1 MLLSLNWLKQ
11 YVDLDD
17 ISPDDLAEKITK
29 GGIEVDGVEKLGE
42 GLKNIVVGYVKSCE
56 QHPDADKLN
65 VCQVDVGEEEL
76 QIICGAPNVAA
87 GQKVVVAKP
96 GARLPGGMKIKKT
109 KLRGEVS
116 NGMICSLQELG
127 VEQKFVQKEFED
139 GIFVLPEDAETG
151 SDAVDLLNLNDTILD
166 LDITPNRADSFSMIG
181 MAYEVAA
188 ILDKDLHLPDVKAER
203 TDESAADYVQV
214 KVEDPDLNPYYG
226 AYVVKNI
233 QIGPSPLWMRN
244 RLIAAGIRPINNVVD
259 ITNYVLMEYG
269 QPLHAFDLDRFNS
282 SEVVV
287 RRARK
292 GETMTTLDGEERD
305 LQEDHLLI
313 TNGKEGMALA
323 GVMGGADSEVKDDT
337 TTVLVEAAYFNP
349 LTVRK
354 SSKDHGLRS
363 ESSIRFERGVDP
375 ERVKEAG
382 LRACQLMEQY
392 AGGEVLSGIAEFDEQ
407 KIEQSIVEF
416 DAETINSRLGTDIS
430 VDEMKH
436 ILHRL
441 RFSFEEKDAH
451 FTVYAPSR
459 RGDIQIVE
467 DMLEEIARIY
477 GYDNLPYT
485 LPEGASNA
493 GGLTK
498 KQKLKRSIH
507 RYMQSAGLNEAMTYS
522 LTREENTAKFMD
534 QTIRAQEPKAVKLAM
549 PMSEAH
555 SHLRLSILPEL
566 LSSLQYN
573 LARRQQDVALY
584 ELGAIYVNTEENLS
598 KQPDEQLRLS
608 AAITGTWVNQQ
619 WQKEVKAVDFYV
631 LKGVAEG
638 LLDTLHIQNASFEP
652 LKMEEM
658 HPGRTAAI
666 SVNGEHVGFIGQIH
680 PAVQKEMD
688 LTDTYVFDLDAD
700 RLLEITM
707 ENEESYEPIPRYPSV
722 TQDLAFVVDEDTLA
736 RHMMDVIEQAGQPYL
751 KDIQVFDI
759 YQGEHMEEGKKSI
772 AFNVRFQDPEA
783 TLKDEQV
790 EKARKQIVD
799 AVENSFQAELR
810 G

>member
-1 MLLSLNWLKQ
+1 MLLSLNWLKH

-56 QHPDADKLN
+56 QHPNADKLN

-139 GIFVLPEDAETG
+139 GIFVLPKDTEVG
-151 SDAVDLLNLNDTILD
+151 SNAVDLLNLNDTILD

-188 ILDKDLHLPDVKAER
+188 ILDKDLHLPEVKAER
-203 TDESAADYVQV
+203 IDESATDYVQV
-214 KVEDPDLNPYYG
+214 KVKDPDLNPYYG

-282 SEVVV
+282 NEVVV

-292 GETMTTLDGEERD
+292 GETMTTLDGEKRD

-313 TNGKEGMALA
+313 TNGEEGMALA

-375 ERVKEAG
+375 ARVKEAG
-382 LRACQLMEQY
+382 LRACQLMQQY

-407 KIEQSIVEF
+407 KMEPSIVEF
-416 DAETINSRLGTDIS
+416 DAETINKRLGTDIS

-451 FTVYAPSR
+451 FIVYAPSR

-534 QTIRAQEPKAVKLAM
+534 QTIRAQKPKAVKLAM

-566 LSSLQYN
+566 LASLQYN

-584 ELGAIYVNTEENLS
+584 ELGAIYVNTEDNLS
-598 KQPDEQLRLS
+598 KQPNEQLRLS

-619 WQKEVKAVDFYV
+619 WQKEIKEVDFFV

-638 LLDTLHIQNASFEP
+638 LLDTLQIQTATFEP

-666 SVNGEHVGFIGQIH
+666 RVDDEHVGFIGQIH

-688 LTDTYVFDLDAD
+688 LSDTYVFDLDAD
-700 RLLEITM
+700 RLLEIAM
-707 ENEESYEPIPRYPSV
+707 EKEETYEPIPRYPSV

-736 RHMMDVIEQAGQPYL
+736 RHMMDVIEQAGQPHL

-759 YQGEHMEEGKKSI
+759 YQGEHMVEGKKSI

>member
-29 GGIEVDGVEKLGE
+29 GGIEVDGVETFGE

-56 QHPDADKLN
+56 QHSNADKLN
-65 VCQVDVGEEEL
+65 VCQVDVGDEEL
-76 QIICGAPNVAA
+76 QIICGAPNVAT

-127 VEQKFVQKEFED
+127 IDQKFIQKEFED
-139 GIFVLPEDAETG
+139 GIFVFPEDTEVG
-151 SDAVDLLNLNDTILD
+151 SNAVDLLNLNDTILD
-166 LDITPNRADSFSMIG
+166 LDITPNRADSFSMMG

-188 ILDKDLHLPDVKAER
+188 ILDKDLHLPEVEVNRIDEKAE
-203 TDESAADYVQV
+203 DYVKV
-214 KVEDPDLNPYYG
+214 RVEDADLNPYYG
-226 AYVVKNI
+226 AYIVKNI
-233 QIGPSPLWMRN
+233 KIGPSPLWMQN

-269 QPLHAFDLDRFNS
+269 QPLHAFDFNRFGSN
-282 SEVVV
+282 EVVV
-287 RRARK
+287 RRARN
-292 GETMTTLDGEERD
+292 GETMTTLDGEERN
-305 LQEDHLLI
+305 LQKDHLLI

-323 GVMGGADSEVKDDT
+323 GVMGGVDSEVKDDT
-337 TTVLVEAAYFNP
+337 STILVEAAYFNP

-354 SSKDHGLRS
+354 AAKDHGLRS

-375 ERVKEAG
+375 NRVKEAG
-382 LRACQLMEQY
+382 LRACQLMQKY
-392 AGGEVLSGIAEFDEQ
+392 AGGEVLEGIAEFDEQ
-407 KIEQSIVEF
+407 AVEQSIVEF
-416 DAETINSRLGTDIS
+416 DAKTINRRLGTAIS
-430 VDEMKH
+430 VEEMKN

-441 RFSFEEKDAH
+441 RFSFEEADAH

-477 GYDNLPYT
+477 GYDQLPYT
-485 LPEGASNA
+485 LPEGTSNA
-493 GGLTK
+493 GGLTT

-522 LTREENTAKFMD
+522 LTKEENTAKFMD
-534 QTIRAQEPKAVKLAM
+534 QYIRALQPKAVKLAM

-566 LSSLQYN
+566 LSSVQYN
-573 LARRQQDVALY
+573 LARRQQNVALY
-584 ELGAIYVNTEENLS
+584 ELGSIYVNKEENIS

-608 AAITGTWVNQQ
+608 AAITGIWVNQQ
-619 WQKEVKAVDFYV
+619 WQKEVKTVDFYV
-631 LKGVAEG
+631 LKGVVEG
-638 LLDTLHIQNASFEP
+638 LLDLLDIQHASFES
-652 LKMEEM
+652 LKMEQM

-666 SVNGEHVGFIGQIH
+666 LVQDEHVGFIGQIH
-680 PAVQKEMD
+680 PAVQKDMD
-688 LTDTYVFDLDAD
+688 LTDTYVFDLDVD
-700 RLLEITM
+700 RLLEVAM
-707 ENEESYEPIPRYPSV
+707 ENEGSYEPIPRYPSV
-722 TQDLAFVVDEDTLA
+722 SQDLAFVVDEEIPA
-736 RHMMDVIEQAGQPYL
+736 KRIMDVISDAGKPYL

-759 YQGEHMEEGKKSI
+759 YQGEHMDAGKKSI
-772 AFNVRFQDPEA
+772 AFSVRFQDPEA

-790 EKARKQIVD
+790 EEARKQIVNTVED
-799 AVENSFQAELR
+799 SFHAVLR